1 MKQPVAVKKRPSR
14 LQMNKQTHMMMN
26 EQFGTREELWCEI
39 FKLRQMVGERDST
52 ISQLN
57 NIIISMQ
64 RVNKHS

>member
-1 MKQPVAVKKRPSR
+1 
-14 LQMNKQTHMMMN
+14 MMN

-57 NIIISMQ
+57 NIIINMQ
-64 RVNKHS
+64 RFNKHS